1 MGFVARVAVKE
12 TQKGGSAFAPKKKN
26 KKNLPGSMSLSERR
40 KHEVNY
46 ALKSIILDRVS
57 PTFIQELKNEIDIL
71 KGMVCDVM

>member
-12 TQKGGSAFAPKKKN
+12 TQKGGSAFAHN

-57 PTFIQELKNEIDIL
+57 PQFIKELKNEIDIL